1 MKVQVLKKAL
11 SFPSIT
17 PKFKGKLERELE
29 IHKEK
34 IELIGQVL
42 EKPVEEPKAE
52 EPKAEP
58 EVEPEVKKETK
69 DTKKAEK

>member
-11 SFPSIT
+11 NFPSIT

-34 IELIGQVL
+34 IELITQVL
-42 EKPVEEPKAE
+42 EKPVEEPKADAPKTEKPEAAE
-52 EPKAEP
+52 EENTVEEKAA
-58 EVEPEVKKETK
+58 K
-69 DTKKAEK
+69 